1 MLKTTL
7 LMATIQVHA
16 ARSEWKRPFQIPSIL
31 PLLYK
36 WFSNE
41 SKYSSGYPV
50 SSKANGK
57 MAEATHAAMRA
68 RPQSTN
74 PPPVWKAEF
83 EVWVLTKGGLVC
95 VIMQTDTIP

>member
-1 MLKTTL
+1 ME
-7 LMATIQVHA
+7 ATISNPIYSAIVV
-16 ARSEWKRPFQIPSIL
+16 RISGSL
-31 PLLYK
+31 
-36 WFSNE
+36 NE

>member
-1 MLKTTL
+1 
-7 LMATIQVHA
+7 
-16 ARSEWKRPFQIPSIL
+16 
-31 PLLYK
+31 
-36 WFSNE
+36 
-41 SKYSSGYPV
+41 
-50 SSKANGK
+50 
-57 MAEATHAAMRA
+57 MRA

>member
-16 ARSEWKRPFQIPSIL
+16 ARSEWKRPF
-31 PLLYK
+31 
-36 WFSNE
+36 
-41 SKYSSGYPV
+41 
-50 SSKANGK
+50 ANGK